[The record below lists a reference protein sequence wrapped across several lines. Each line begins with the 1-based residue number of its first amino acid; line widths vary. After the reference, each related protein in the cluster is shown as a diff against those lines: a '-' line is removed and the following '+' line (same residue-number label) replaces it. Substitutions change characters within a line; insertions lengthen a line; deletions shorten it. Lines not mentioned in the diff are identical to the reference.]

1 MDLIEAKSPLEL
13 RACLSLA
20 LPVSSAGDSSVAPVP
35 RSKDDAGEEPVPK
48 TTAAEFAWWY
58 AMSEK
63 LVCKTI
69 RRRCRVTS

>member
-48 TTAAEFAWWY
+48 TTAAEFA
-58 AMSEK
+58 
-63 LVCKTI
+63 
-69 RRRCRVTS
+69 